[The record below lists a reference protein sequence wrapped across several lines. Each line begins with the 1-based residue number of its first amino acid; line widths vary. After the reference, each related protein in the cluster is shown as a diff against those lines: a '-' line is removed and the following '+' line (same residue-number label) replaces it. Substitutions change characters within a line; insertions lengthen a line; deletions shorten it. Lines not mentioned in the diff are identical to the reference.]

1 MKPDYNTDHK
11 HKSGIWGF
19 TLIELMITVLIVGIL
34 ALIAVPSYTFYVK
47 KSRRSDAMASLL
59 LIHLQQEKLR
69 VNCVRYAENL
79 LDANGTDDTLD
90 AMTCGATV
98 GSTDL
103 GYGSSRSTE
112 GYYVLSILEGADATS
127 FTAIAVPDGVQV
139 DDSQASGGCGTF
151 AINQDGPV
159 EDDEDY
165 ADRTCWQR

>member
-1 MKPDYNTDHK
+1 MKSDYRSDRK
-11 HKSGIWGF
+11 PKFKVRGF

-34 ALIAVPSYTFYVK
+34 ALIAVPSYTSYIK

-69 VNCVRYAENL
+69 VNCVRYTENL
-79 LDANGTDDTLD
+79 LDTDGTDNTPD
-90 AMTCGATV
+90 AMTCGAAA

-103 GYGSSRSTE
+103 GYGSDGSTE
-112 GYYVLSILEGADATS
+112 GYYVLSILGGADATS
-127 FTAIAVPDGVQV
+127 FTALATPDGVQE